1 MDSERD
7 ATSALSQSDEDS
19 DYPEYGKCKKLSQV
33 SDHGIGAL
41 VAHSCFK
48 LDNDKLRNYI
58 KAGYKTDT
66 ANGGLLPAAL
76 TTDDVDK
83 AYDIDTREPSP
94 DELAKSLAEKEEL
107 QLLEKPCVR
116 KAVAGARHLAL
127 MIMKYCDAPLYCA
140 GNR

>member
-1 MDSERD
+1 M
-7 ATSALSQSDEDS
+7 
-19 DYPEYGKCKKLSQV
+19 

-48 LDNDKLRNYI
+48 LDNDNLRNYI
-58 KAGYKTDT
+58 KAVYKTDT
-66 ANGGLLPAAL
+66 ANGGRRLPAAL

-83 AYDIDTREPSP
+83 AYDIDTRELSP

-107 QLLEKPCVR
+107 HILEKPCMR
-116 KAVAGARHLAL
+116 KAAAGARHLAL
-127 MIMKYCDAPLYCA
+127 MIMKYCDALFSYA